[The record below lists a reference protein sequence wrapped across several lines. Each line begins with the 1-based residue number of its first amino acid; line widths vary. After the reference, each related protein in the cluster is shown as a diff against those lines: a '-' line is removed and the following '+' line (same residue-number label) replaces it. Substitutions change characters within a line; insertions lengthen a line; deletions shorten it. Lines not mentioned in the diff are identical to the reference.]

1 MNKSSKFLFLLVFIF
16 LYIMP
21 QKILAN
27 EKVKIGLLVPLSEKN
42 QEIGQQIVKTIRMAL
57 NDIKNEKIEVI
68 IKDTKSNPKN
78 TLKAALELKNEN
90 VKIVIGPVFFEN
102 LDYLDEVN
110 DLLFISLTNK
120 TINSE
125 NIIVQINSTSQLNT
139 IKKFIDSNEID
150 KTIFRCEI
158 QT

>member
-1 MNKSSKFLFLLVFIF
+1 
-16 LYIMP
+16 MP

-120 TINSE
+120 TLDLPE
-125 NIIVQINSTSQLNT
+125 NIISAGINSTSQLNT
-139 IKKFIDSNEID
+139 IKNL
-150 KTIFRCEI
+150 
-158 QT
+158 